1 MKGNPHLTSGF
12 RKNPRGGHTWIWD
25 GIRGYVNGSSIEVD
39 AIHCNW
45 EWNNPSGSYPVVNLN
60 GWYASYEQP
69 DPNQESYLDDNVQL
83 YITE

>member
-39 AIHCNW
+39 EYIVIG
-45 EWNNPSGSYPVVNLN
+45 SGTILVALILWS
-60 GWYASYEQP
+60 
-69 DPNQESYLDDNVQL
+69 
-83 YITE
+83 I